1 MHQKL
6 GHGLPDGDSHTRDSQ
21 HEKEQISSTHDDE
34 GIGIAT
40 TRRIYLQNFRKVT
53 NVNNIIKLL

>member
-1 MHQKL
+1 MFASKA
-6 GHGLPDGDSHTRDSQ
+6 GPWTPGDPQ
-21 HEKEQISSTHDDE
+21 QEKEQE

-40 TRRIYLQNFRKVT
+40 TRKIYLQNFRKVT

>member
-1 MHQKL
+1 MFASKA
-6 GHGLPDGDSHTRDSQ
+6 GPWTPGDPQ
-21 HEKEQISSTHDDE
+21 QEKEQMLSTHDDE
-34 GIGIAT
+34 GIGIAA